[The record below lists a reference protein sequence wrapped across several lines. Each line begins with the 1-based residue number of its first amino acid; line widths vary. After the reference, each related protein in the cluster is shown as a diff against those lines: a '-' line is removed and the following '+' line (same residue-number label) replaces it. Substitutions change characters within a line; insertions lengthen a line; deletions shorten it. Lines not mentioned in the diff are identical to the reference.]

1 MVGRALLSQLHVTTG
16 DDDDHD
22 HDDHDGYVED
32 DEDGDKDDN
41 NRNIGNKML
50 TMTNLMKVLKGN
62 TFLHSILDV

>member
-22 HDDHDGYVED
+22 GYVED

-41 NRNIGNKML
+41 NRNSGNKML

>member
-22 HDDHDGYVED
+22 GYVED
-32 DEDGDKDDN
+32 DEDGDKDDKN
-41 NRNIGNKML
+41 SGNKML